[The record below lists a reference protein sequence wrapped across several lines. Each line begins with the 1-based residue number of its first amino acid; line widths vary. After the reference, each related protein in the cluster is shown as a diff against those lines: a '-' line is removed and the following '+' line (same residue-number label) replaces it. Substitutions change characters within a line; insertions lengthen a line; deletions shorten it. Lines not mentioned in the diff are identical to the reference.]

1 MDQSLLDAHGCVH
14 DAMLADNPGKGGWP
28 RMSSQKT
35 RCMHGWH
42 LGPQGVK
49 TPLDC
54 RKLLKIICETAKIGS
69 GESGAV
75 NVLSYAYV
83 NCSELRYILAD

>member
-35 RCMHGWH
+35 RCMHGWQELH
-42 LGPQGVK
+42 LEEMF
-49 TPLDC
+49 LF
-54 RKLLKIICETAKIGS
+54 A
-69 GESGAV
+69 
-75 NVLSYAYV
+75 
-83 NCSELRYILAD
+83 